1 MEGVRFKKMAINMGQ
16 IQRLVLI
23 GLLLLVAAGC
33 GNRAERADRREEEYP
48 LLRRAIQ
55 KKREHDI
62 EGAIAL
68 SHQAL
73 EKRPD
78 LARAHLE
85 LGLLYDEPWG
95 SDYLRA
101 IYHYMRYLDMRPES
115 DKREI
120 VEGLVVG
127 AQFAFAASI
136 PDQPSAAV
144 REIARLR
151 EEVKVLRERIEH
163 LQMQV
168 EPVDPSTSPAIDRGT
183 TEPRSPMTPP
193 RTPTVQTY
201 VVKTG
206 DSLSLIAG
214 KVYNDATAWEIIYEA
229 NRDRLS
235 SPRALRVGQELVIP
249 DRPR

>member
-1 MEGVRFKKMAINMGQ
+1 MIVVG
-16 IQRLVLI
+16 LI
-23 GLLLLVAAGC
+23 LLSATGC
-33 GNRAERADRREEEYP
+33 GNRAQRMDRREEDYP

-68 SHQAL
+68 CHQAL
-73 EKRPD
+73 EKRPG

-101 IYHYMRYLDMRPES
+101 MHHYMRYLEMRPES

-144 REIARLR
+144 REMKRLR
-151 EEVKVLRERIEH
+151 DEIEVLRERIAH
-163 LQMQV
+163 LQSQV
-168 EPVDPSTSPAIDRGT
+168 VPAAPPTGEAADRRAAGT
-183 TEPRSPMTPP
+183 GTQTTTPRPATP
-193 RTPTVQTY
+193 RTY

-249 DRPR
+249 ERPR